1 MDTVNR
7 SHRRFPPTRGGL
19 QLKMITW
26 FLIPTTIILSAVTV
40 LVFTASRQATQDLVF
55 EQSRDRTRLLA
66 SQLAADLES
75 YRVPLGTLSQS
86 APITNAPTRQ
96 DELTRQWPGGELAV
110 FDLGVL
116 TLARDGVVVDTVI
129 ALDAMVGRSLPALIE
144 EARSPAV
151 LRGERLG
158 FTDIRSDL
166 VPDADVIALPR
177 PIYSDG
183 DEVRGAVVGL
193 FRIER
198 QATRTS
204 AFYRHIWELYIG
216 RRVSLDPGGSQ
227 VTGQEA
233 ACLVDG
239 NGRIIFHT
247 DTFLIGEDASRYPA
261 VRRALQGEAGALR
274 TEPIWRPDNP
284 DVVAGYAPVPNTS
297 WALIAEE
304 PWSEAVAISR
314 PYTYGTLALLILGTL
329 VPIVTIALGAQRIT
343 RPLRQLTEAA
353 KALAAG
359 HFDQTLEVDTGDEV
373 ETLAAQF
380 NTMARE
386 LQALYANLEQRVA
399 DRTRELATVNAV
411 AAVVSRSLELE
422 DILAAALDETM
433 GAMNVDAGAA
443 LRLEEETLHLMAHR
457 GFSERFI
464 AQVRVVPLRASLASE
479 ARAAGLPATRRVADY
494 PTGPLKRAL
503 RNEGIAS
510 VISIPLIAKGDVL
523 GVINLVT
530 PTPRELTPEERSM
543 LASIGR
549 QTGLAVENA
558 RLYEQAE
565 EAAAAAER
573 NRLAREL
580 HDAVSQTLFTAS
592 LIADVLPKLWA
603 RDPEEARRQLA
614 TLRRLT
620 RGAQAEMRTLLM
632 ELRPTALLEADL
644 ETLLG
649 HLTQAV
655 AARADIEVELA
666 LEPVPPIPPD
676 VKVALYRIAQEAVNN
691 VAKHAQADRVSIYLD
706 GTEGTDEGVSVIV
719 RDDGQGFRVGAVTG
733 DHFGLQTMRE
743 RAEAIGAT
751 IEIESEPGEGTTL
764 TVRWEPE

>member
-1 MDTVNR
+1 
-7 SHRRFPPTRGGL
+7 
-19 QLKMITW
+19 
-26 FLIPTTIILSAVTV
+26 
-40 LVFTASRQATQDLVF
+40 
-55 EQSRDRTRLLA
+55 
-66 SQLAADLES
+66 
-75 YRVPLGTLSQS
+75 
-86 APITNAPTRQ
+86 
-96 DELTRQWPGGELAV
+96 
-110 FDLGVL
+110 
-116 TLARDGVVVDTVI
+116 
-129 ALDAMVGRSLPALIE
+129 
-144 EARSPAV
+144 
-151 LRGERLG
+151 
-158 FTDIRSDL
+158 
-166 VPDADVIALPR
+166 
-177 PIYSDG
+177 
-183 DEVRGAVVGL
+183 
-193 FRIER
+193 
-198 QATRTS
+198 
-204 AFYRHIWELYIG
+204 
-216 RRVSLDPGGSQ
+216 
-227 VTGQEA
+227 
-233 ACLVDG
+233 
-239 NGRIIFHT
+239 
-247 DTFLIGEDASRYPA
+247 
-261 VRRALQGEAGALR
+261 
-274 TEPIWRPDNP
+274 
-284 DVVAGYAPVPNTS
+284 
-297 WALIAEE
+297 
-304 PWSEAVAISR
+304 
-314 PYTYGTLALLILGTL
+314 
-329 VPIVTIALGAQRIT
+329 
-343 RPLRQLTEAA
+343 
-353 KALAAG
+353 
-359 HFDQTLEVDTGDEV
+359 
-373 ETLAAQF
+373 
-380 NTMARE
+380 
-386 LQALYANLEQRVA
+386 
-399 DRTRELATVNAV
+399 
-411 AAVVSRSLELE
+411 
-422 DILAAALDETM
+422 
-433 GAMNVDAGAA
+433 
-443 LRLEEETLHLMAHR
+443 
-457 GFSERFI
+457 
-464 AQVRVVPLRASLASE
+464 
-479 ARAAGLPATRRVADY
+479 
-494 PTGPLKRAL
+494 
-503 RNEGIAS
+503 
-510 VISIPLIAKGDVL
+510 
-523 GVINLVT
+523 
-530 PTPRELTPEERSM
+530 M